1 MNVKTWA
8 TDRVKRE
15 VEHHTHELKEKV
27 ASYGV
32 GAGFGAA
39 AVVFALLGIC
49 FALATCTAALAI
61 VMPTWAA
68 LLVVTG
74 LLLIAAGLAGT
85 VAATKL
91 RR

>member
-1 MNVKTWA
+1 MNLKTWA
-8 TDRVKRE
+8 ADRVKRE
-15 VEHHTHELKEKV
+15 VELHTHELKEKV

-39 AVVFALLGIC
+39 AVVFALLGVC
-49 FALATCTAALAI
+49 FAIATATAALTL

-68 LLVVTG
+68 LLVMTG
-74 LLLIAAGLAGT
+74 VLLTAAGVAGT
-85 VAATKL
+85 IAVTKL